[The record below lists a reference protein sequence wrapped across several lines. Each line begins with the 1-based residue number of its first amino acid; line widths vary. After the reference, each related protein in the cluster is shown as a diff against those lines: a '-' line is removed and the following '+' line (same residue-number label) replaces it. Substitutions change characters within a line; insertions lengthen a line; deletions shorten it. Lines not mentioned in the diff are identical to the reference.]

1 MQDLDAADLKEISEL
16 IYSKYKYDFRNYAMS
31 SFKRRVV
38 RILEKN
44 KLSVG
49 NLLQKLDEMPPFV
62 DEFVGELTVN
72 VTEMFRDPRFWK
84 AIRQEVL
91 PSIRRQNKR
100 FRIWH
105 AGCSSGEEVVAMCIL
120 LSELGMIDD
129 VSITATDLDEA
140 MLGLARSHRY
150 PMKNMELNA
159 RNYWESGGAA
169 DLRNYYQQR
178 NGEAMFDPALLRG
191 VTYLRHDLVVG
202 EVFDTFHLILCRNV
216 MIYFNESLQNTV
228 LKKFYQSLFLNGF
241 LSIGSKESLLWCEDA
256 KFFEAVN
263 SNEKI
268 YQKIKV

>member
-16 IYSKYKYDFRNYAMS
+16 IYSKYNYDFRNYAMS
-31 SFKRRVV
+31 SFKRRVA

-44 KLSVG
+44 KLTLG
-49 NLLQKLDEMPPFV
+49 NLLQKIDEMPRFV

-84 AIRQEVL
+84 VMRNDVL
-91 PSIRRQNKR
+91 PAIRRQNKR

-120 LSELGMIDD
+120 LDELGMIDD
-129 VSITATDLDEA
+129 VSITATDLDET
-140 MLGLARSHRY
+140 MLSRAKSNRY

-159 RNYWESGGAA
+159 RNYIEGGGTG
-169 DLRNYYQQR
+169 DLQHHYQQH

-191 VTYLRHDLVVG
+191 VSYVRHDLVVG
-202 EVFDTFHLILCRNV
+202 DVFDTFHLILCRNV

-228 LKKFYQSLFLNGF
+228 LRKFYQSLFLNGF

-256 KFFEAVN
+256 KFFQAVN